1 MARRGLTRE
10 QVLAA
15 AVAIV
20 DAEGLEA
27 LSMRR
32 LGQALGVE
40 AMSLYRHVRD
50 KEDLLDGI
58 HGAILAEMRP
68 APRSGGW
75 RARLGA
81 MARAFR
87 AVLRAHPRAL
97 PLFATRPAVAPTS
110 LAHFDQA
117 LGVLEEAGLSAADRL
132 RCVHALLCYVV
143 GSALWQFGDAGDG
156 APRVDY
162 GALPPQALPHLAAA
176 APALESWD
184 LDAEFDFGLE
194 AFVRGLEE
202 RTGRPPRRA
211 RRR

>member
-50 KEDLLDGI
+50 KEDLLDGV
-58 HGAILAEMRP
+58 HGAIVAEMRP
-68 APRSGGW
+68 VPRSGTW
-75 RARLGA
+75 SARVTALA
-81 MARAFR
+81 HAFR
-87 AVLRAHPRAL
+87 DVLRAHPRAL
-97 PLFATRPAVAPTS
+97 ALFVTRPAVAPTS
-110 LAHFDQA
+110 LAYFDQA
-117 LGVLEEAGLSAADRL
+117 LGVLEEAGLSPADRL
-132 RCVHALLCYVV
+132 RCVHTLLSYVV
-143 GSALWQFGDAGDG
+143 GSAMWQFGDTGDER

-162 GALPPQALPHLAAA
+162 GALSPAALPHLARA
-176 APALESWD
+176 APALEGWD
-184 LDAEFDFGLE
+184 LEAEFSFGLD
-194 AFVRGLEE
+194 AFVRGLA
-202 RTGRPPRRA
+202 GLKRRQA
-211 RRR
+211 TRR